1 MKNVGFAGSKDTTL
15 CFLLIIFNIKLL
27 KSWNRSQ
34 SNNNSRRIEADFFLL
49 NLFFFQVGKESLL
62 RHINTCLYDSPE
74 STARKEKKKKKK
86 APNPNGCVIEK
97 KN

>member
-15 CFLLIIFNIKLL
+15 CFLLMIFNIKLL

-74 STARKEKKKKKK
+74 STARKEKKKK
-86 APNPNGCVIEK
+86 NHQIQMDV
-97 KN
+97 